1 MSYQPGA
8 GYPDLLTIRSWV
20 GVPATVIDD
29 AQLNKVAG
37 AEQLFQQSFIAW
49 PAGEDLPDDGYQAF
63 LRLVAR
69 HLAAKGIP
77 LGMLG
82 ADAEYGHHV
91 RAGLQ
96 GEAGGPGD
104 AALSVSPAQAEGRHC
119 GPGRSC
125 PAAGHSPLGRC

>member
-82 ADAEYGHHV
+82 ADAEYG
-91 RAGLQ
+91 
-96 GEAGGPGD
+96 PT
-104 AALSVSPAQAEGRHC
+104 ALSRFDAEIERLH
-119 GPGRSC
+119 GPLRKVV
-125 PAAGHSPLGRC
+125 LG